1 MGLSVKD
8 SFVNANP
15 VLLEE
20 DANGA
25 EMNVILTLV
34 KTVGNASWESLI
46 PVSILKHL

>member
-1 MGLSVKD
+1 MVLSVKD

-15 VLLEE
+15 VLLED

-34 KTVGNASWESLI
+34 KIVGNAF
-46 PVSILKHL
+46 